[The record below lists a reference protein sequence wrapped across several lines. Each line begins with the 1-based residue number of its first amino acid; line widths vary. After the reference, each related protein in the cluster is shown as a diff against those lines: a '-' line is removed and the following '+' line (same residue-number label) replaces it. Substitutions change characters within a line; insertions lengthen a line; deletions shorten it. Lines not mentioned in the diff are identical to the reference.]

1 MKRILFVCTGNT
13 CRSPMA
19 EVLLK
24 QKIKWSGVKGLNV
37 SSAGINA
44 VDGSKMS
51 ENSKIALKQLG
62 ISPRAF
68 KSRKLTQEI
77 LKKSDVVIC
86 MTKAHKD
93 ALGSNAKIYT
103 ISELTGEG
111 DIKDPYGGTVAD
123 YIECSHQIER
133 ACNII
138 MDKIIFGNE

>member
-19 EVLLK
+19 EALLK
-24 QKIKWSGVKGLNV
+24 QKIKWSGLKGLSV
-37 SSAGINA
+37 SSAGTNA
-44 VDGSKMS
+44 TDGAKMS

-62 ISPRAF
+62 VPPKAF
-68 KSRKLTQEI
+68 KARRITPEI
-77 LKKSDVVIC
+77 IEKSDVIIC
-86 MTKAHKD
+86 MTAAHKN
-93 ALGSNAKIYT
+93 ALGLSGKVYAIG
-103 ISELTGEG
+103 ELTGEG